1 MVNCNFFSDRTH
13 KDGAVAHLASWLD
26 GCMQGLLEC
35 TIINAFIIGIPLVIW
50 LIMKKK

>member
-13 KDGAVAHLASWLD
+13 KDGAVSSLAYWLD
-26 GCMQGLLEC
+26 GCMEGLVNC
-35 TIINAFIIGIPLVIW
+35 TVLNALIIGIPLVIW